1 MLCLDFKN
9 SFKKPNQ
16 NEFCHSLQNAINS
29 SIFFSRGPG
38 IYLPKEYKNYLSE
51 PSLSTTVWEM
61 LILLE
66 TSVLLGETF
75 GKPLPPARICM

>member
-1 MLCLDFKN
+1 MLKTSPVKLKECPNAEKELRGVK
-9 SFKKPNQ
+9 SGLLGLLIGLHKP
-16 NEFCHSLQNAINS
+16 E
-29 SIFFSRGPG
+29 
-38 IYLPKEYKNYLSE
+38 LSE

-75 GKPLPPARICM
+75 GKPLPPGLLS